1 MNDFDVIVVGAGLG
15 GGIAAGV
22 LAEAGQ
28 RVLVLERGRDLANDQ
43 IARDHLRNHRLSLYG
58 HNTGPEL
65 EGNPRTYVFPDGYEL
80 EVAPNDGL
88 YQNNAM
94 TVGGGARVWGMQAW
108 RFLPQDFAMA
118 SRYGVPTG
126 SSLADWPIDYGE
138 LAPWYERAEYEIGV
152 CGEHAPE
159 RHGAPRQRPF
169 PMPAVPDSP
178 SSIWLRAGAARLGW
192 STFTPPLAL
201 NSRPY
206 LGRAACIQCGECIG
220 FSCPTDAKNGS
231 HNTMLPRALATG
243 RCTLV
248 TRAQVSR
255 VDTDERGRVIG
266 VTYLREQDTRS
277 PEEVTVRSR
286 SVVLAAGAIETAR
299 LMLLSKS
306 TAHPDG
312 LGNTSGHV
320 GRHLQGHYY
329 PGALGLMPKGV
340 LLDGIGPGV
349 NIATTQF
356 NHGNPGVIGGAM
368 LANEF
373 VKLPIIFWRS
383 ALPPDV
389 PRWGLANKKYVR
401 DAYRRTAHVQGPVQ
415 EIPSPDSRVTLD
427 FRVKDRFGLPV
438 ARLSGTTH
446 PETLRTAQFMRGKA
460 EAWLKA
466 AGAEK
471 IWSWPPE
478 LKLSAGQHQAGTCR
492 MGDDPKNS
500 VTDRTGRVHG
510 HENLFV
516 ADGSVHVTNGGFNPA
531 LTIMALAFRTAEQAR
546 TI

>member
-22 LAEAGQ
+22 LAEAGK
-28 RVLVLERGRDLANDQ
+28 RVLLLERERALTIDEVP
-43 IARDHLRNHRLSLYG
+43 RDHLRNHRLPLYG
-58 HNTGPEL
+58 HNTGPDL
-65 EGNPRTYVFPDGYEL
+65 QGNPRTYVFPDGRET
-80 EVAPNDGL
+80 VAQPHDAL

-108 RFLPQDFAMA
+108 RFVPQDFAMR
-118 SRYGVPTG
+118 SRYGIPAG
-126 SSLADWPIDYGE
+126 SSLADWPIGYDE
-138 LAPWYERAEYEIGV
+138 LAPWYEKAEYEIGV

-159 RHGAPRQRPF
+159 RHGAPRTRAF

-178 SSIWLRAGAARLGW
+178 SSVWLRAGAQQLGW
-192 STFTPPLAL
+192 QTFTPPLAL

-206 LGRAACIQCGECIG
+206 QGRAACIQCGECIG

-231 HNTMLPRALATG
+231 HNTLLPRALATG

-248 TRAQVSR
+248 TQAQVAR
-255 VDTDERGRVIG
+255 IDTDERGKIVG
-266 VTYLREQDTRS
+266 VTYRRQHHDGKIEN
-277 PEEVTVRSR
+277 VTVRSR
-286 SVVLAAGAIETAR
+286 AVVLSAGAIETAR
-299 LMLLSKS
+299 LLLLSTS
-306 TAHPDG
+306 VAHPHG
-312 LGNTSGHV
+312 LGNGSDHV

-329 PGALGLMPKGV
+329 PGALGLMPENVLHDGV
-340 LLDGIGPGV
+340 GPGV

-373 VKLPIIFWRS
+373 VKLPILFWRS
-383 ALPPDV
+383 ALPADA
-389 PRWGLANKKYVR
+389 PRWGRAGKAYMR
-401 DAYRRTAHVQGPVQ
+401 HAYRRTVHVQGPVQ
-415 EIPSPDSRVTLD
+415 EIPNPDSRVTLD
-427 FRVKDRFGLPV
+427 TRVRDRFGLPV
-438 ARLSGTTH
+438 ARLSGTAH
-446 PETLRTAQFMRGKA
+446 PETLRTAEFVRGKA
-460 EAWLKA
+460 EAWLRA

-471 IWSWPPE
+471 IWSWAPE

-492 MGDDPKNS
+492 MGDDPNAS

-531 LTIMALAFRTAEQAR
+531 LTIMALAFRTAAQAAAS
-546 TI
+546 